1 MSNKYFKSIEYKLV
15 DKKIAYQGKRLRVE
29 ELKYLNGTQEIYRE
43 HVIAGEAAVILAI
56 KDNGNVIMIQEPR
69 TPINK
74 VVLALPARSNRK
86 GWKCRRRSKKRV
98 RRRNRIL
105 CKKNNKIKRI
115 LSFCSDIQM
124 KK

>member
-1 MSNKYFKSIEYKLV
+1 MSNKYFKTIEYKLV

-43 HVIAGEAAVILAI
+43 HVIAAI

-74 VVLALPARSNRK
+74 VILALPARSNRK
-86 GWKCRRRSKKRV
+86 R
-98 RRRNRIL
+98 
-105 CKKNNKIKRI
+105 
-115 LSFCSDIQM
+115 
-124 KK
+124 